1 MIYSV
6 TCGKDSGECAR
17 LGGPQYVG
25 YTKRA
30 AKTRFSEHLGSA
42 TQHCQVNTTK
52 PVGVH
57 FRSVGHDH
65 RNMVFLPIE
74 KVRSSDKFVM
84 EAREAF
90 WIRRYEAVKM
100 ESVEVIE
107 HGMNIDI

>member
-30 AKTRFSEHLGSA
+30 AKIRFSEHLGSA
-42 TQHCQVNTTK
+42 TQQCQAKTSK

-57 FRSVGHDH
+57 FRVAGHDH
-65 RNMVFLPIE
+65 RDMIFLPIE
-74 KVRSSDKFVM
+74 KVRSKDKFVM
-84 EAREAF
+84 EARETF
-90 WIRRYEAVKM
+90 WIKKYEAVKM
-100 ESVEVIE
+100 EEVDKID
-107 HGMNIDI
+107 HAMNINA

>member
-1 MIYSV
+1 M
-6 TCGKDSGECAR
+6 
-17 LGGPQYVG
+17 G

-30 AKTRFSEHLGSA
+30 AKTRFSEHLGSV

-57 FRSVGHDH
+57 FRSVGHNQS
-65 RNMVFLPIE
+65 NMVFLPIE

-90 WIRRYEAVKM
+90 WIKKYEAVKM
-100 ESVEVIE
+100 GEVNQIE
-107 HGMNIDI
+107 HGMNINV